1 MNEHLTLSQ
10 LKRYSFRKIERL
22 QNLRLRAVCKH
33 ILPATPFYRS
43 LFEAYGVAFNS
54 IRTIEDW
61 HMQGLPLIKKS
72 AYLKRPQDFV
82 VQPDKAHVFSSHL
95 SYLLSLEEYRSA
107 LDLILL
113 PNKRELLKQYYQPKM
128 LIFSGGTETGNPTPA
143 LLTPQQKFN
152 TLGGVLG
159 IIGELLLSRF
169 GTTQTTGMNVFPY
182 APHLGWHAVHQA
194 LDMHADLNLN
204 TAAGGAMPTERLVK
218 LAGKTKPNIICGMNE
233 YLRNR
238 FLPLAIKENIKL
250 PETVLFING
259 AQKMIDAER
268 RQIEELSK
276 KLGVTNPIVLDF
288 YGASELKTALMPE
301 CQSGSGF
308 HHIAPLSSIVD
319 TVTAKPSGKDIIDN
333 WDFAVNGYGVTWNID
348 GAGTMLSGY
357 FLGDVF
363 ERVENSQC
371 PHCKLNVKRIFEVSR
386 IRDVQAQI
394 GLTGAVE
401 AKLKGAKINL
411 AAYREEALS
420 VKEVKEVQVVLR
432 GKTLELR
439 FVADNPSRA
448 KKELETLFKSAEIKP
463 KLVPTTYEKL
473 KGDKLKYEPIKP

>member
-1 MNEHLTLSQ
+1 MKEHLSLNQ
-10 LKRYSFRKIERL
+10 LKNYSFRKIERL

-33 ILPATPFYRS
+33 ILPATPFYRE
-43 LFEAYGVAFNS
+43 LFEAHGVSFNS
-54 IRTIEDW
+54 IRTAEDW
-61 HMQGLPLIKKS
+61 HMQGLPLVKKS

-82 VQPDKAHVFSSHL
+82 VSPNKNHVFSTHL
-95 SYLLSLEEYRSA
+95 SYLLGLEEYKSA
-107 LDLILL
+107 LGLL
-113 PNKRELLKQYYQPKM
+113 FSSQKKELLKHYYQPKM

-152 TLGGVLG
+152 TLDGVLS

-169 GTTQTTGMNVFPY
+169 GEAQTTGMNLFPY

-194 LDMHADLNLN
+194 LDLHADLNLN

-218 LAGKTKPNIICGMNE
+218 LAAKTKPNIICAMNE

-238 FLPLAIKENIKL
+238 FLPLAIKEGVKL

-301 CQSGSGF
+301 CEPGAGF
-308 HHIAPLSSIVD
+308 HHIAPLSSIIK

-333 WDFAVNGYGVTWNID
+333 WDFTDNGYGVTWNID

-363 ERVENSQC
+363 ENVQNTQC
-371 PHCKLNVKRIFEVSR
+371 PHCKLNVTRVFDVSR
-386 IRDVQAQI
+386 IRDVEAQI
-394 GLTGAVE
+394 GLTGTAE
-401 AKLKGAKINL
+401 LKLKGTKINL
-411 AAYREEALS
+411 AAYREEALA
-420 VKEVKEVQVVLR
+420 VKGVKEVQVVLR
-432 GKTLELR
+432 GKTLELK
-439 FVADNPSRA
+439 FVADNPSLT
-448 KKELETLFKSAEIKP
+448 KKKLEELFKSAEIKP
-463 KLVPTTYEKL
+463 KLVPSTYEKL
-473 KGDKLKYEPIKP
+473 TGDKLKYEPIKS